1 MTETVEFKAPYIIFS
16 APSGAGKTT
25 IVKRLMAR
33 YPQLAVS
40 VSATTRPMRPGEQ
53 DGQDYIFL
61 DKAAFEQAIKRGEFL
76 EYEQV
81 HGNYYGTLKKS
92 VQQLRDQGYTVVF
105 DIDVKGA
112 LSIKKTYGESML
124 IFIKPPSTEV
134 LVDRLKGRKSEDEA
148 TLKKRLQRIEFE
160 YSFMDRFDHVVINDD
175 IEETVATVEKLI
187 IKKNE

>member
-1 MTETVEFKAPYIIFS
+1 M
-16 APSGAGKTT
+16 
-25 IVKRLMAR
+25 
-33 YPQLAVS
+33 
-40 VSATTRPMRPGEQ
+40 
-53 DGQDYIFL
+53 
-61 DKAAFEQAIKRGEFL
+61 DKESFEQAISRGEFL

-92 VQQLRDQGYTVVF
+92 VQNLREQGYTVVF

-112 LSIKKTYGESML
+112 LSIKKTFNESML

-134 LVDRLKGRKSEDEA
+134 LIDRLKGRKSEDEA
-148 TLKKRLQRIEFE
+148 TLKKRLQRLEFE

-175 IEETVATVEKLI
+175 IEETISTVEGLI